1 MKILQVILK
10 AKPIA
15 LIGNCSTETKK
26 KILGGS
32 RDTAAT
38 AIRQVFLQSIKP
50 NPGDASHG

>member
-38 AIRQVFLQSIKP
+38 AIRQVFLQNIKP